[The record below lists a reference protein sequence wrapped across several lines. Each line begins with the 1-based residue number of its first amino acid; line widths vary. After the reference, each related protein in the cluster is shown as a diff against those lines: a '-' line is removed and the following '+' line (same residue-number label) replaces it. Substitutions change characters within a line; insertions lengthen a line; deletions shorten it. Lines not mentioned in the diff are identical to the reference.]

1 MADKDYSATIDG
13 FLAEQVV
20 VPAVAL
26 IKLPNLILKNL
37 TVRGIIVGSRRM
49 FVDLIG
55 AMVANN
61 IKPVIDR
68 VFDWDDVYDAI
79 EYMQS
84 GEKIGKIVIRVT

>member
-1 MADKDYSATIDG
+1 MP
-13 FLAEQVV
+13 QVLS
-20 VPAVAL
+20 PE
-26 IKLPNLILKNL
+26 LP
-37 TVRGIIVGSRRM
+37 S
-49 FVDLIG
+49 
-55 AMVANN
+55 MVSND

>member
-1 MADKDYSATIDG
+1 MRPFPIELIDG
-13 FLAEQVV
+13 CNTALTLGSG
-20 VPAVAL
+20 AVFVLGMQWAKML
-26 IKLPNLILKNL
+26 GA
-37 TVRGIIVGSRRM
+37 RGIIVGSRRM

-55 AMVANN
+55 AMVSND